1 MRSKH
6 PNKLDAA
13 RSIDLKGEC
22 WSDEEVR
29 KLASCE
35 AGLPSKLYV
44 NQKLHGY
51 FKDRIVEAIL
61 EGQRELPSYKGL
73 VSEYEES
80 LFILSEVEELLD
92 SGNKDDPVSVEQMPS
107 QLVVPEA
114 KSSELNRLVD
124 GFN

>member
-13 RSIDLKGEC
+13 RCIDLKREC
-22 WSDEEVR
+22 WSDEEAR
-29 KLASCE
+29 KLASRE

-51 FKDRIVEAIL
+51 FKDRIVEAIK
-61 EGQRELPSYKGL
+61 GQRELPSYKGL

-92 SGNKDDPVSVEQMPS
+92 SGK
-107 QLVVPEA
+107 A
-114 KSSELNRLVD
+114 T
-124 GFN
+124 